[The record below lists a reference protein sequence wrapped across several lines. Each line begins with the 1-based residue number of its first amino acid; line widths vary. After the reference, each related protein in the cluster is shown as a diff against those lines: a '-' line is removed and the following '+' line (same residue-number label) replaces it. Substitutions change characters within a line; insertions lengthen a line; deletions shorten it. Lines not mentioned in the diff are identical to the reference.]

1 MSASIGDAILYGMND
16 HDNTPA
22 RLFPS
27 IDPAS
32 EKSAGS
38 PARLQAVCV
47 YCGASTGTAPRY
59 AEAAREFAA
68 ALVVRNLALVY
79 GGGNIGLMG
88 VIADE
93 VMRLGGVVTGV
104 IPQAL
109 MDKEVGHQAVTQL
122 HVVADMHERKAMMAQ
137 LADGFVA
144 MPGGIGT
151 LEELF
156 ETLTWSQLGLH
167 DKPIGLL
174 NVDGFYD
181 DLIGFIGHLVRQ
193 GFLKPSHAALLMHEA
208 TASPLLDRFA
218 RFVPDRVGKIL
229 KPQVAKGLLD

>member
-1 MSASIGDAILYGMND
+1 MND
-16 HDNTPA
+16 HRIAPA
-22 RLFPS
+22 GPLPF
-27 IDPAS
+27 IDAAA

-38 PARLQAVCV
+38 PARLCAVCV
-47 YCGASTGTAPRY
+47 YCGASTGTASRY

-68 ALVVRNLALVY
+68 ALVARKLALVY

-93 VMRLGGVVTGV
+93 VMRLGGDVTGV

-109 MDKEVGHQAVTQL
+109 MDKEVGHQAVSRL
-122 HVVADMHERKAMMAQ
+122 HVVANMHERKAMMAQ

-181 DLIGFIGHLVRQ
+181 DLIAFIGHLVRQ
-193 GFLKPSHAALLMHEA
+193 GFLKPSHADLLMHEA
-208 TASPLLDRFA
+208 TASPLLDRFS
-218 RFVPDRVGKIL
+218 RFVPDRAGKIL
-229 KPQVAKGLLD
+229 QPHAAKDLLD